1 MLLHA
6 TTGFLTDAP
15 HGCLHV
21 REPCLP
27 PFLRG
32 LTVEGLRI
40 GESRVTMQFARD
52 GNRTI
57 ANLLEV
63 TGPLHV
69 AIELR

>member
-1 MLLHA
+1 
-6 TTGFLTDAP
+6 
-15 HGCLHV
+15 V